1 MLFLRNTNSAFLN
14 DRELMLTALQHDP
27 QETLESLQET
37 NSTLLNDPEVMSKVI
52 DLCPIDIFSLQPAK
66 SKFSRNRTFL
76 LALLEK
82 DTDKALPFADE
93 SMKKDPV
100 FKRAVIN
107 RSIGQAYKY
116 GYIGIF
122 GVIGYSLLKAVQW
135 IKNLLLRPFKQH
147 RPKKGH

>member
-1 MLFLRNTNSAFLN
+1 
-14 DRELMLTALQHDP
+14 
-27 QETLESLQET
+27 
-37 NSTLLNDPEVMSKVI
+37 LNDPEFISKAI
-52 DLCPIDIFSLQPAK
+52 DLCTIDTFSLLPPVR

-76 LALLEK
+76 LVLLEK
-82 DTDKALPFADE
+82 DTDKALPFANK

-122 GVIGYSLLKAVQW
+122 GVIGYSLLKAAQW
-135 IKNLLLRPFKQH
+135 IKNLLLWPFNRH
-147 RPKKGH
+147 RPRRGH